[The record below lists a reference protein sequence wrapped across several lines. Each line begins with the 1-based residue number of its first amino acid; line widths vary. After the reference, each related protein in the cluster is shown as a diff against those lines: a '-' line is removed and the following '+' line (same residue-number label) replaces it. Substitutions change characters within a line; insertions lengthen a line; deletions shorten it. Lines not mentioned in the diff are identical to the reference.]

1 MTNSAPE
8 HSFDQAML
16 LTPGR
21 LANSFVGVTSP
32 AYWNMVGPFGGY
44 TAALALQA
52 VMQHPALLGE
62 PVAMTVNY
70 AGATT
75 EGNFTITAT
84 PARTNR
90 STQHWVIECSQTNA
104 AGQQEVATTATVMT
118 AVRRNVWKAN
128 DAPMPSAPRPHDVH
142 RTQRDGSPAWIDRY
156 DMRFIEGAIP
166 EQFNGAEAS
175 SMCRL
180 WVSDEPPRP
189 LSFTSLAALSDV
201 FYPRIWLR
209 RAKRVAAG
217 TVTMTTYFHASAAQ
231 LAQVGSGYLLAQA
244 QSQDFRHGFFDQS
257 AQLWSEAGA
266 LLATST
272 QLVYYKE

>member
-1 MTNSAPE
+1 MILQASE
-8 HSFDQAML
+8 HPFDQAM
-16 LTPGR
+16 R
-21 LANSFVGVTSP
+21 LAPGQLDSSFVGTTSP

-70 AGATT
+70 AGATIKG
-75 EGNFTITAT
+75 EFTITAT
-84 PARTNR
+84 PSRTNR
-90 STQHWVIECSQTNA
+90 STQHWVIALSQTNA
-104 AGQQEVATTATVMT
+104 AGQPEVAMTATVMT
-118 AVRRNVWKAN
+118 AVRRDVWHADDVSLPVVPKRL
-128 DAPMPSAPRPHDVH
+128 DIDRP
-142 RTQRDGSPAWIDRY
+142 QREGSPAWIARY

-166 EQFNGAEAS
+166 EQMDGAEANS
-175 SMCRL
+175 LCRL
-180 WVSDEPPRP
+180 WVRDEPPRP
-189 LSFTSLAALSDV
+189 LDFTSLAALADV

-231 LAQVGSGYLLAQA
+231 LSQVGSGYLLGQA
-244 QSQDFRHGFFDQS
+244 QSQTFQHGFFDQS
-257 AQLWSEAGA
+257 AQLWSEAGL

>member
-8 HSFDQAML
+8 HPFDQAMQ
-16 LTPGR
+16 LTPGQ

-75 EGNFTITAT
+75 EGEFTITAT
-84 PARTNR
+84 PTRTNR
-90 STQHWVIECSQTNA
+90 STQHWVIELSQTNA
-104 AGQQEVATTATVMT
+104 AGQQEVAMTATAMT
-118 AVRRNVWKAN
+118 AVRRDVWHAN
-128 DAPMPSAPRPHDVH
+128 DAAMPVACKPLDVN
-142 RTQRDGSPAWIDRY
+142 RTQREGSPAWLERY
-156 DMRFIEGAIP
+156 NMRFIEGAIP
-166 EQFNGAEAS
+166 EQMDGAEAS
-175 SMCRL
+175 SQCRL
-180 WVSDEPPRP
+180 WVRDEPPRP
-189 LSFTSLAALSDV
+189 LSFTSLAALADV

-217 TVTMTTYFHASAAQ
+217 TVSMTTYFHASAAQ
-231 LAQVGSGYLLAQA
+231 LSQVGSGYLLGQA
-244 QSQDFRHGFFDQS
+244 QSQTFQHGFFDQS
-257 AQLWSEAGA
+257 AQLWSEAGL